1 MWSIVPVYVKCFDE
15 NETRLYNYISIS
27 LILYNNF
34 MVFFPVSIF
43 LKGEQMIPILNA
55 VGTHAA
61 VYGNHDFG
69 N

>member
-1 MWSIVPVYVKCFDE
+1 MK
-15 NETRLYNYISIS
+15 RKLYYTYLFLCLYTIIS
-27 LILYNNF
+27 
-34 MVFFPVSIF
+34 FFFSVSIF

>member
-1 MWSIVPVYVKCFDE
+1 M
-15 NETRLYNYISIS
+15 YISIS
-27 LILYNNF
+27 LVLFCTLISF
-34 MVFFPVSIF
+34 GFFFSVSLF

-69 N
+69 IN

>member
-1 MWSIVPVYVKCFDE
+1 MLNVLMKRKLDYIYTVSIF
-15 NETRLYNYISIS
+15 

-34 MVFFPVSIF
+34 LGVFFPVSIF